1 MGRKV
6 IFLVVCFSL
15 IFSGCS
21 NGDGQNFHFTALQII
36 SADVPESF
44 ELNQT
49 YQINVT
55 YSLPNGCT
63 AYEGFDVNYEDT
75 TIRNVVAIGS
85 VRTDTEACEEV
96 VTEGQA
102 FFNFTII
109 YDQPYTFKFFQ
120 GENNDGEPEFLEVI
134 VPVN

>member
-6 IFLVVCFSL
+6 IFLVVCFTL
-15 IFSGCS
+15 ILCGCS
-21 NGDGQNFHFTALQII
+21 NDDGPNFHFTALQIT

-55 YSLPNGCT
+55 YNLPDGCT
-63 AYEGFDVNYEDT
+63 AYEGFDVSDEDT
-75 TIRNVVAIGS
+75 TTRNIVAIGS
-85 VRTDTEACEEV
+85 VRTDIEACTQV
-96 VTEGQA
+96 VTTEEA
-102 FFNFTII
+102 FFNFTVI
-109 YDQPYTFKFFQ
+109 YNQPYTFKFFQ
-120 GENNDGEPEFLEVI
+120 GENSDGEAEFLEII

>member
-21 NGDGQNFHFTALQII
+21 NDDGQNFHFTALQII

-55 YSLPNGCT
+55 YSLPDGCT

-85 VRTDTEACEEV
+85 VRTNTEACEEV

-120 GENNDGEPEFLEVI
+120 GENNDGEPEFLEII